1 MGGAQLLGGIGMSIA
16 SGVHAKKSRE
26 ELEKQYALI
35 DQLNSK
41 NESLFNKQYYSDVTK
56 RTDMQNM
63 FRLLQENQKQADERA
78 AAQAAV
84 MGTSPEQQLAA
95 QEASRKSY
103 ADAMA
108 DLASNAAQLKD
119 AYMNDYM
126 GRYNNVFSQR
136 MGLSDK
142 IAGSWAN
149 QAAQESQASSNL
161 FQGAANSFVA
171 GFSSK

>member
-1 MGGAQLLGGIGMSIA
+1 MGGTQLLAGIGMSIA
-16 SGVHAKKSRE
+16 SGSHAKKARK
-26 ELEKQYALI
+26 ELENQYSLI
-35 DQLNSK
+35 DQLNAK
-41 NESLFNKQYYSDVTK
+41 NESLFNKQYYQDITK
-56 RTDMQNM
+56 RTDMQNI
-63 FRLLQENQKQADERA
+63 FRMLQENQKQADERA

-84 MGTSPEQQLAA
+84 MGASPEQQLAA

-126 GRYNNVFSQR
+126 GRYNNVFGQR

-149 QAAQESQASSNL
+149 QSAQESQAGSNL
-161 FQGAANSFVA
+161 FQGAANSFMA
-171 GFSSK
+171 GFSS